1 MNLNVDLSMD
11 LNMEMNVN
19 MLDQLIFGG
28 PAIRCECY
36 QHQWLFL
43 IAVMYS
49 TKL

>member
-1 MNLNVDLSMD
+1 MWKLGFEYGHECEHVGSVDF
-11 LNMEMNVN
+11 V
-19 MLDQLIFGG
+19 G
-28 PAIRCECY
+28 PATRCQCY

>member
-1 MNLNVDLSMD
+1 MWKLGFEYGHECEHVGSVDF
-11 LNMEMNVN
+11 V
-19 MLDQLIFGG
+19 G
-28 PAIRCECY
+28 PATRCHCY

>member
-1 MNLNVDLSMD
+1 
-11 LNMEMNVN
+11 MEMNVN
-19 MLDQLIFGG
+19 MLDPVDFVG
-28 PAIRCECY
+28 PVTRCQWH